1 MLISGARQLIA
12 SAVEVEL
19 REFLRRY
26 EGRTAPGGYAAVVR
40 NGYQPERELQTG
52 IGPVTVR
59 IPKVRSR
66 SGEPVTF
73 HSVLAP
79 PYVRKTRS
87 LEAALPWLYLKGV
100 SSGEMGEALR
110 VLVGPQAR
118 GLPASTVSRLKQDW
132 AQEYRAWRGQSLD
145 KDDWIY
151 LWADGV
157 YSGLRSH
164 SDKLC
169 ALVVIG
175 VNARGEKHFLA
186 IEDGV
191 RESAQSWRE
200 VLLKLQSRGMN
211 TAQLA
216 IGDGAMGFWAALEE
230 VYPETKQQRC
240 WMHKVVNVLNALPKA
255 SQPNAKQALH
265 DI

>member
-1 MLISGARQLIA
+1 MLIAGARQLIA

-19 REFLRRY
+19 QELLGRY
-26 EGRTAPGGYAAVVR
+26 EGQTAPGGCAAVVR

-66 SGEPVTF
+66 NGEPVTF
-73 HSVLAP
+73 HSALVP

-118 GLPASTVSRLKQDW
+118 GLPASTVSRLKQQHW
-132 AQEYRAWRGQSLD
+132 AEEYRAWRGQSLD
-145 KDDWIY
+145 KDDWVY

-175 VNARGEKHFLA
+175 VNTRGEKHFLA

-191 RESAQSWRE
+191 RESTQSWRE

-211 TAQLA
+211 TGT
-216 IGDGAMGFWAALEE
+216 IGHW
-230 VYPETKQQRC
+230 
-240 WMHKVVNVLNALPKA
+240 
-255 SQPNAKQALH
+255 
-265 DI
+265 